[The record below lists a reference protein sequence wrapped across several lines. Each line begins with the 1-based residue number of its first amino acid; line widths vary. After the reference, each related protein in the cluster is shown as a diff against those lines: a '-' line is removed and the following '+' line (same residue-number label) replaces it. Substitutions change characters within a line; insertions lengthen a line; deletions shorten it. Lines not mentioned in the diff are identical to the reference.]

1 MRVLKTKI
9 FQIEKRSLASRYRKA
24 KLSQKLDL
32 YIQHKHQLKITKD
45 LNIKGLNCMTSR
57 RTHKDNFFA
66 LGLANDLFQYH
77 NEDLDAKEKKKEK
90 KH

>member
-1 MRVLKTKI
+1 
-9 FQIEKRSLASRYRKA
+9 
-24 KLSQKLDL
+24 
-32 YIQHKHQLKITKD
+32 
-45 LNIKGLNCMTSR
+45 MTSR